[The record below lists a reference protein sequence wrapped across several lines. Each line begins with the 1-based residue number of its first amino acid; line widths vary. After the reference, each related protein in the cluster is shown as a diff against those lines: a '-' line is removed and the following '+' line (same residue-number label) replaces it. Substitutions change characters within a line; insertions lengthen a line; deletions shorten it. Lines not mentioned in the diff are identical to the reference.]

1 MDENIG
7 AFFLPRVDGFEII
20 ALGKLGVSGAT
31 VPQVCVNLK
40 LTKRK
45 LLIL

>member
-7 AFFLPRVDGFEII
+7 AFFVPRVDGFEII

-31 VPQVCVNLK
+31 VSRELSV
-40 LTKRK
+40 LTYSLQRGNC
-45 LLIL
+45 

>member
-1 MDENIG
+1 MDEKIG

-31 VPQVCVNLK
+31 VPQELSV
-40 LTKRK
+40 LTYR
-45 LLIL
+45 LQRGNC